1 MAFIAIN
8 TIQYI
13 LPCQPRALHPCQYES
28 DVGPCLVV
36 PFAPFNLHTG
46 LLIVTFQLTHNAK
59 SIFLAAD
66 RSSILYMSK
75 CQMLFVCLY
84 FVNCLEVKLENCLIT
99 ACCLLSAC

>member
-8 TIQYI
+8 TIHYGL
-13 LPCQPRALHPCQYES
+13 LPCQPRALHPCHYES

-36 PFAPFNLHTG
+36 PFAPFHLHTG

-66 RSSILYMSK
+66 R
-75 CQMLFVCLY
+75 MLFVCLY
-84 FVNCLEVKLENCLIT
+84 FVK
-99 ACCLLSAC
+99 SS